1 VQNSHSIREVIFEER
16 DTQIFNIPDTK
27 TRLST
32 LQNYFFPRLETLLRY
47 TLDVVAQVYDVN
59 PYERMTFSYSPSHR
73 DKAKEN
79 KDYGFVHIGVVAKRG
94 NKPLTIIKRNGQPF
108 FYHPTYLTFKVFPS
122 GTIHAELMPFRQG
135 VDDAYVARIS
145 KLVAKYSDI
154 LMPLLSAVHISH
166 TTYNPEFEVLP
177 LHKAIVP
184 EEITAYGIRLISPT
198 YYFPVSLG
206 RGLYELIIAFILLY
220 ALAESFICIGEGRE
234 PLLENRIEQF
244 KEFYVDLKNA
254 ENDIE
259 TEESEEEDFD
269 SSEIPELDSYSFVRA
284 GKWWAVLA
292 RDTWKCLSCGRSARE
307 DGVLLEVDHIIP
319 RSKGGSNDMSNL
331 QTLCKKCNIGKSNRD
346 STRLCVTSDEL
357 IDRM

>member
-1 VQNSHSIREVIFEER
+1 MQNSHSIREVIFEER

-47 TLDVVAQVYDVN
+47 TLDVVALVYDVN
-59 PYERMTFSYSPSHR
+59 PYERMTFAYSPSHR

-79 KDYGFVHIGVVAKRG
+79 KDYGFVHIGIIAKRG
-94 NKPLTIIKRNGQPF
+94 DKPLKILNRNGQPF
-108 FYHPTYLTFKVFPS
+108 FHHPTYLTFKVFPS
-122 GTIHAELMPFRQG
+122 GTIHAELMPFRQW
-135 VDDAYVARIS
+135 VDDAYIGRICQ
-145 KLVAKYSDI
+145 LVAKCSNV
-154 LMPLLSAVHISH
+154 LLSLLSVAHISH
-166 TTYNPEFEVLP
+166 RTYNPDLEFLP
-177 LHKAIVP
+177 LHKAIAP
-184 EEITAYGIRLISPT
+184 EEVGSDAVILRSPK
-198 YYFPVSLG
+198 YYFPVSPK
-206 RGLYELIIAFILLY
+206 RGLGELILAFILLY

-234 PLLENRIEQF
+234 PQLENRLEQF
-244 KEFYVDLKNA
+244 KKWYVKLGNS

-269 SSEIPELDSYSFVRA
+269 SSEMPELDSYSFVRA
-284 GKWWAVLA
+284 GKWWGVLA
-292 RDTWKCLSCGRSARE
+292 RDKWKCLSCGISSKE

-319 RSKGGSNDMSNL
+319 RSKGGSDDMSNL

-357 IDRM
+357 IYRM

>member
-1 VQNSHSIREVIFEER
+1 VPDSHNINEVIFEER

-47 TLDVVAQVYDVN
+47 TLDVVALVYDVN
-59 PYERMTFSYSPSHR
+59 PYERMTFAYSPSHR

-79 KDYGFVHIGVVAKRG
+79 KDYGFVHIGIIAKRG
-94 NKPLTIIKRNGQPF
+94 DKPLKILKRNGQPF
-108 FYHPTYLTFKVFPS
+108 FLHPTYLTFKVFPS
-122 GTIHAELMPFRQG
+122 GTIYAELMPFRQG

-145 KLVAKYSDI
+145 QLVAKYSDV

-234 PLLENRIEQF
+234 PQLENRLEQF

-284 GKWWAVLA
+284 GKWWGVLA
-292 RDTWKCLSCGRSARE
+292 RDKWKCLSCGRSSKE

-319 RSKGGSNDMSNL
+319 RSKGGSDDMSNL

>member
-1 VQNSHSIREVIFEER
+1 MQKSHSFREVIFEER

-27 TRLST
+27 IRLST

-59 PYERMTFSYSPSHR
+59 PYERMTFAYSPSHR

-79 KDYGFVHIGVVAKRG
+79 KDYCFVHIGIIAKRG
-94 NKPLTIIKRNGQPF
+94 DKPLKILKRNGQPF
-108 FYHPTYLTFKVFPS
+108 FHHPTYLTFKVFPS
-122 GTIHAELMPFRQG
+122 GTIHAELMPFRLW
-135 VDDAYVARIS
+135 VDDAYRARIS
-145 KLVAKYSDI
+145 PLVAKYSNV
-154 LMPLLSAVHISH
+154 LLPLLSAVHISH
-166 TTYNPEFEVLP
+166 TTYNPDLEFLP
-177 LHKAIVP
+177 LHQALVP
-184 EEITAYGIRLISPT
+184 DEVGSDAIRLISPK
-198 YYFPVSLG
+198 YYFSVRRG
-206 RGLYELIIAFILLY
+206 RGLYEIVIAFIFLY

-234 PLLENRIEQF
+234 PQLENRLEQF
-244 KEFYVDLKNA
+244 KKFYVNIRNP

-259 TEESEEEDFD
+259 TEEREEEDFD

-292 RDTWKCLSCGRSARE
+292 RDTWKCLSCGRSSKE
-307 DGVLLEVDHIIP
+307 DGVLLEVDHMIP
-319 RSKGGSNDMSNL
+319 RSKGGSDDMSNL

-346 STRLCVTSDEL
+346 STRLCGTSDEL